1 MYCHCEELR
10 SNDKAISP
18 SWKMWKKTNMKSNEI
33 ITLFDYN
40 FWAFERVW
48 ECISQISDEQF
59 VEEIDYSTGSIRNI
73 VVHMMGANRNW
84 ISRLQGIEMPP
95 RLVFEDF
102 DSPSTTKTKWDESR
116 KELRDYL
123 DSLTQ
128 EQIDEIVN
136 WELPARGLK
145 LSNLRWE
152 ILLHVANHATDH
164 RAQIL
169 AILHHHFHVKT
180 VEQDMII
187 YLAER
192 KQE

>member
-1 MYCHCEELR
+1 ME
-10 SNDKAISP
+10 P
-18 SWKMWKKTNMKSNEI
+18 SEI
-33 ITLFDYN
+33 RRVFDYN

-48 ECISQISDEQF
+48 ECISQMSDEQF
-59 VEEIDYSTGSIRNI
+59 LEEIDYSTGSIRNL
-73 VVHMMGANRNW
+73 VVHMMSANRNW
-84 ISRLQGIEMPP
+84 SSRLQGIEIPA
-95 RLVFEDF
+95 RLAFEDF
-102 DSPSTTKTKWDESR
+102 ETLFATKAKWDELR
-116 KELRDYL
+116 KEFLDYL
-123 DSLTQ
+123 ISLSQ
-128 EQIDEIVN
+128 EQLEESVN

-187 YLAER
+187 YLAEL

>member
-1 MYCHCEELR
+1 M
-10 SNDKAISP
+10 
-18 SWKMWKKTNMKSNEI
+18 MKPNEI
-33 ITLFDYN
+33 RTFFDYN

-59 VEEIDYSTGSIRNI
+59 IEEIDYSTGSIRNL
-73 VVHMMGANRNW
+73 VVHIMSANRNW
-84 ISRLQGIEMPP
+84 VSRLQGIEMPS

-102 DSPSTTKTKWDESR
+102 DALSKTKAKWDELR
-116 KELRDYL
+116 KEFLDYV

-128 EQIDEIVN
+128 DQLEETAN
-136 WELPARGLK
+136 WELLARGLK
-145 LSNLRWE
+145 LTNLRWE
-152 ILLHVANHATDH
+152 ILLHIANHATDH

-180 VEQDMII
+180 VEQDMIL

>member
-1 MYCHCEELR
+1 
-10 SNDKAISP
+10 
-18 SWKMWKKTNMKSNEI
+18 MKSNEI

-40 FWAFERVW
+40 FWAFDRVW
-48 ECISQISDEQF
+48 ECITQISNEQF
-59 VEEIDYSTGSIRNI
+59 LKEIDYSTGSIRNL
-73 VVHMMGANRNW
+73 VVHIMSANRNW
-84 ISRLQGIEMPP
+84 MSRLQGPELPP

-102 DSPSTTKTKWDESR
+102 DSLSKARAKWDELR

-123 DSLTQ
+123 DCLTE
-128 EQIDEIVN
+128 EQLEETVN

-180 VEQDMII
+180 VEQDMIL
-187 YLAER
+187 YLVER
-192 KQE
+192 KQPV